1 MTFIRFGILTKR
13 ESKVWKLSSMALA
26 AMMAGG
32 AVYAQTAPV
41 PAVPAS
47 AADAAGTGALAQK
60 KEKTNIADAR
70 KGATA
75 PTLGA
80 SDVTVKQTSTD
91 RPTVEQ
97 GIPSTNELGVSH
109 IGDAAPSPAPSPRQG
124 PLAGIGQKLNDWGFT
139 PSLNLVQ
146 MYLTNPSVGQQ
157 TGNHEALTFFAVGGD
172 FDMEKIAG
180 FPGATIHFQQLFV
193 PFTNNLAWGT
203 QVGDVLAG
211 QPGPYVPQVSHLGIF
226 TWEQKALH
234 GKLDVEFGKTNAG
247 AYFGAPVCNQGFGCQ
262 SAILQNSAGM
272 NPPVYVNWG
281 GRARY
286 NITPEWSVQAGLFR
300 SNPAYPFT
308 NGWEWTNSVPDS
320 NVWLASTAYRTTY
333 QTDPY
338 PKSYELMLYYN
349 TRVQTDPY
357 TAGTHKGTSG
367 MYFGARQ
374 VVYRPDGG
382 LSTVSD
388 PTAVSLFATATGSFD
403 SHNSYGL
410 QMTGSAGV
418 ILEAPLRSRPH
429 DSISLSLNWAT
440 LTPHEQDYL
449 KQENLAAGGTGYT
462 VGRTQYGLKLDA
474 NIALTRSIML
484 SPYVMRTWN
493 TSTWG
498 NASYAATP
506 KNGVVA
512 GVVAVLFFD
521 KMLGLTD
528 H

>member
-1 MTFIRFGILTKR
+1 MTFDRFGISRNQTHR
-13 ESKVWKLSSMALA
+13 CSVRVPRISAMALA
-26 AMMAGG
+26 AMLASGALHAQSSTDAGT
-32 AVYAQTAPV
+32 AAAQADASSTTPTAT
-41 PAVPAS
+41 PAKTQTQQPTVKLA
-47 AADAAGTGALAQK
+47 AADAPLQQA
-60 KEKTNIADAR
+60 
-70 KGATA
+70 
-75 PTLGA
+75 
-80 SDVTVKQTSTD
+80 STD
-91 RPTVEQ
+91 RPSVQQ
-97 GIPSTNELGVSH
+97 GIPSTDQLGVSH
-109 IGDAAPSPAPSPRQG
+109 IGDATPSPSAGPRQG

-146 MYLTNPSVGQQ
+146 MYLANPSVGQQ
-157 TGNHEALTFFAVGGD
+157 TGNHEALTFIAVGGD

-226 TWEQKALH
+226 TWEQKAFH
-234 GKLDVEFGKTNAG
+234 DKLDVEFGKTNAG

-286 NITPEWSVQAGLFR
+286 NITPAWSVQAGLFR

-308 NGWEWTNSVPDS
+308 NGWEWTDSVPDS

-333 QTDPY
+333 QTDAY

-349 TRVQTDPY
+349 TRTQTDPL
-357 TAGTHKGTSG
+357 TQESHKGTSG
-367 MYFGARQ
+367 VYFGGRQ
-374 VVYRPDGG
+374 VVWRADGG
-382 LSTVSD
+382 LAGAPD

-403 SHNSYGL
+403 AHSSYGL
-410 QMTGSAGV
+410 AMTGSAGV

-440 LTPHEQDYL
+440 LTPHEQEYL
-449 KQENLAAGGTGYT
+449 KQENLAAGGSGYT

-474 NIALTRSIML
+474 NIALTRSIIL

-493 TSTWG
+493 TNTWG
-498 NASYAATP
+498 NPTYAATP
-506 KNGVVA
+506 KNGIVA
-512 GVVAVLFFD
+512 GIVASVFFD

-528 H
+528 R

>member
-1 MTFIRFGILTKR
+1 MTSHRFGILNKR
-13 ESKVWKLSSMALA
+13 EINAWHLSSMSLAIA
-26 AMMAGG
+26 AMLASG
-32 AVYAQTAPV
+32 AVFAQTAPTTSTGPV
-41 PAVPAS
+41 S
-47 AADAAGTGALAQK
+47 ADDAAPSANASKSAKQATPAKPAL
-60 KEKTNIADAR
+60 
-70 KGATA
+70 
-75 PTLGA
+75 TLAA
-80 SDVTVKQTSTD
+80 SDGTVKQASTD
-91 RPTVEQ
+91 RPSVQQ
-97 GIPSTNELGVSH
+97 GIPSTNQLGVSH
-109 IGDAAPSPAPSPRQG
+109 IGDAAPAPASSPRQG

-139 PSLNLVQ
+139 PTLNLVQ

-157 TGNHEALTFFAVGGD
+157 TGNHEALTFISVGGD

-226 TWEQKALH
+226 TWEQKAFH
-234 GKLDVEFGKTNAG
+234 DKLDVEFGKTNAG

-286 NITPEWSVQAGLFR
+286 NITPAWSVQAGLFR

-333 QTDPY
+333 QSDPY

-349 TRVQTDPY
+349 TRTQTDPL
-357 TAGTHKGTSG
+357 TEETHKGTSG
-367 MYFGARQ
+367 MYFGGRQ
-374 VVYRPDGG
+374 VVWRADGG
-382 LSTVSD
+382 LAGAPD

-403 SHNSYGL
+403 SRSSYGIA
-410 QMTGSAGV
+410 MTGSAGV
-418 ILEAPLRSRPH
+418 IVEAPLRSRPH
-429 DSISLSLNWAT
+429 DSFSLSLNWAT
-440 LTPHEQDYL
+440 LTPHEQEYL

-474 NIALTRSIML
+474 NIAVTRSIIL

-498 NASYAATP
+498 NPAYAATP
-506 KNGVVA
+506 KNGFVA
-512 GVVAVLFFD
+512 GIVAAVFFD